1 MATMPATTQVTPI
14 TMWNRTTARK
24 PGSVEGTGR
33 PNTMVMSS
41 GIRSLLSRR
50 FVRIRATGLGCR
62 AIVTHRHLEQT
73 RYRENAFETCRD
85 RPRVDLIEDVP
96 AYLARPD
103 DLRSGKLLQMACDN

>member
-1 MATMPATTQVTPI
+1 MATKPATTQATPT

-41 GIRSLLSRR
+41 GMRSLLSHR
-50 FVRIRATGLGCR
+50 FAWIGATGLGCR
-62 AIVTHRHLEQT
+62 AIVTHRRLEQT
-73 RYRENAFETCRD
+73 RYRENAFETCRH

-96 AYLARPD
+96 AFLARPD
-103 DLRSGKLLQMACDN
+103 DL